1 LVDGAIVVTELADRN
16 MANGMDRQS
25 AYIEAAHRMSW
36 PIIASTATT
45 LAAFMPLVFWP
56 GIVGEFMKFLPITL
70 IATLSASLLMALI
83 FIPSLGG
90 VIGKTVA
97 RATPHPGSGE
107 IASGRGSAAY
117 VAVMSR
123 LLRHPLKILLIAAG
137 ALVGV
142 QTYYATHGNGVSF
155 FPDVEPEIATVMVQ
169 ARGNSAVD
177 EHLPLVR
184 GMEREIL
191 AVGGFQSVFL
201 AVGRQSG
208 GGRAIAA
215 DVVGQFTLEFKPWN
229 ERTAT
234 AAEILAEIRRRAGKF
249 PGIKVETSFDEAGPP
264 TGKPIQILFKSR
276 NPDILPKV
284 VAAARAKFEST
295 PGLLNIEDERDVPGI
310 EWRIVVD
317 RAEAAQFGVD
327 VALVGQYVKL

>member
-1 LVDGAIVVTELADRN
+1 MLVDGAIVVTELADRN

-25 AYIEAAHRMSW
+25 AYIEAATACLADYRLHRDHLGGLY
-36 PIIASTATT
+36 AVG
-45 LAAFMPLVFWP
+45 LWP

-83 FIPSLGG
+83 FIPSWRGHRQNRGAPRPSRVGG
-90 VIGKTVA
+90 
-97 RATPHPGSGE
+97 

-169 ARGNSAVD
+169 ARGNYAVD
-177 EHLPLVR
+177 EQLQLVM

-191 AVGGFQSVFL
+191 DVGGFQSVFL
-201 AVGRQSG
+201 AVGRQRG
-208 GGRAIAA
+208 GGR
-215 DVVGQFTLEFKPWN
+215 D
-229 ERTAT
+229 
-234 AAEILAEIRRRAGKF
+234 RRRCRR
-249 PGIKVETSFDEAGPP
+249 PVHT
-264 TGKPIQILFKSR
+264 
-276 NPDILPKV
+276 
-284 VAAARAKFEST
+284 
-295 PGLLNIEDERDVPGI
+295 
-310 EWRIVVD
+310 
-317 RAEAAQFGVD
+317 
-327 VALVGQYVKL
+327 